1 MMMVI
6 PTLFGLEG
14 IVADELRWKG
24 FQGVVAENGR
34 VFFDGDFHDVAKAN
48 IQVRCGERV
57 QIVLNRFRAESFEAL
72 FQGVKAIDWKE
83 FIGRDNAFPVKG
95 WSLNSKLHS
104 VPDCQKIVKKAIV
117 EKLKEA
123 YGQSWFEETGS
134 LVQVQ
139 FSILK
144 DEALIV
150 LDTSG
155 QGLHKRGYRQN
166 SNMAPIRETLAAG
179 IVELARVHPDSIVCD
194 PFCGSGTFAIE
205 SAMKAMNIAP
215 GLLRRFACEQW
226 DSFPNHIFAQQR
238 ELARD
243 QIKKDAD
250 FQAFAYDVDEHCV
263 SLTKENAKKARV
275 ASKIRVERRDVRHYA
290 MGTEK
295 AVVLCNPPYGERMF
309 ERKEAETLYGV
320 MGVVF
325 APKPRHSYYIITPH
339 DNFEV
344 LFGRKAD
351 KKRKLYNGM
360 IKCDLYMYFR

>member
-194 PFCGSGTFAIE
+194 PFCGSGTFAI
-205 SAMKAMNIAP
+205 
-215 GLLRRFACEQW
+215 
-226 DSFPNHIFAQQR
+226 
-238 ELARD
+238 
-243 QIKKDAD
+243 
-250 FQAFAYDVDEHCV
+250 
-263 SLTKENAKKARV
+263 
-275 ASKIRVERRDVRHYA
+275 
-290 MGTEK
+290 
-295 AVVLCNPPYGERMF
+295 
-309 ERKEAETLYGV
+309 
-320 MGVVF
+320 
-325 APKPRHSYYIITPH
+325 
-339 DNFEV
+339 
-344 LFGRKAD
+344 
-351 KKRKLYNGM
+351 
-360 IKCDLYMYFR
+360 

>member
-1 MMMVI
+1 
-6 PTLFGLEG
+6 
-14 IVADELRWKG
+14 
-24 FQGVVAENGR
+24 
-34 VFFDGDFHDVAKAN
+34 
-48 IQVRCGERV
+48 
-57 QIVLNRFRAESFEAL
+57 
-72 FQGVKAIDWKE
+72 
-83 FIGRDNAFPVKG
+83 
-95 WSLNSKLHS
+95 
-104 VPDCQKIVKKAIV
+104 
-117 EKLKEA
+117 
-123 YGQSWFEETGS
+123 
-134 LVQVQ
+134 
-139 FSILK
+139 
-144 DEALIV
+144 
-150 LDTSG
+150 
-155 QGLHKRGYRQN
+155 
-166 SNMAPIRETLAAG
+166 MAPIRETLAAG

-275 ASKIRVERRDVRHYA
+275 ASKIRVEKRDVRHYS
-290 MGTEK
+290 METEK

-309 ERKEAETLYGV
+309 ELKEAETLYGV

-339 DNFEV
+339 EKFEV